1 MRMRGKF
8 MKIGFIFPGQGAQ
21 SVGMGKDLYEAY
33 DEVKQVYEKA
43 REISG
48 IDIAKITFEG
58 PEAELFQTK
67 NTQLAILTMSVA
79 ILEVLKKNGIMPEY
93 TAGLSL
99 GEYSALYC
107 AEAFDFETVIKVVKK
122 RGELMQELVP
132 NGDWAMAAIMGL
144 EDEKVE
150 EICKTVTDGF
160 VVPANFNCPGQVA
173 ISGERNAV
181 MLAMEKMKEAGAR
194 KCVELKTAGPF
205 HTAKL
210 QEAASALEKV
220 LEDVEIQNPK
230 ISVIKN
236 IDAKPYLESDNKQEI
251 LAKHVVNPVR
261 FSDTIKYMIANGV
274 DTFIEIGPGKVLT
287 GFVKKVNKDV
297 KLININNVETLENA
311 IKELQM

>member
-1 MRMRGKF
+1 

-33 DEVKQVYEKA
+33 EEVKQVYKKA
-43 REISG
+43 SEISG
-48 IDIAKITFEG
+48 VDIAKITFEG
-58 PEAELFQTK
+58 PETELFQTK
-67 NTQLAILTMSVA
+67 HTQLAILTMSIA
-79 ILEVLKKNGIMPEY
+79 ILEILKQKQIVPEY

-107 AEAFDFETVIKVVKK
+107 AGAFDFETVIKVVKK

-150 EICKTVTDGF
+150 EICQTITDGF

-181 MLAMEKMKEAGAR
+181 ILAMEKMKEAGAR

-205 HTAKL
+205 HTEKL
-210 QEAASALEKV
+210 QDASNALREV
-220 LEDVEIQNPK
+220 LQAVEIKSPK
-230 ISVIKN
+230 ISVVKN
-236 IDAKPYLESDNKQEI
+236 IDAKPYSENDNQQEI

-274 DTFIEIGPGKVLT
+274 DTFVEIGPGKVLT
-287 GFVKKVNKDV
+287 GFVKKVSKDV
-297 KLININNVETLENA
+297 KLININNVETLETA
-311 IKELQM
+311 IQELQK

>member
-1 MRMRGKF
+1 

-33 DEVKQVYEKA
+33 DEVKQVYEKVS
-43 REISG
+43 EISG
-48 IDIAKITFEG
+48 VDIAKITFEG

-67 NTQLAILTMSVA
+67 HTQLAILTMSIA
-79 ILEVLKKNGIMPEY
+79 ILEILKKNKIVPEY
-93 TAGLSL
+93 AAGLSL

-107 AEAFDFETVIKVVKK
+107 ADAFDFETVIKVVKK

-144 EDEKVE
+144 EDKKVE
-150 EICKTVTDGF
+150 EVCQTITDGF

-205 HTAKL
+205 HTEKL
-210 QEAASALEKV
+210 QDASNALREV
-220 LEDVEIQNPK
+220 LQAVEIKNPK
-230 ISVIKN
+230 ISIVKN
-236 IDAKPYLESDNKQEI
+236 IDAKAYSESDDKQEI
-251 LAKHVVNPVR
+251 LARHVINPVR

-274 DTFIEIGPGKVLT
+274 DTFVEIGPGKVLT
-287 GFVKKVNKDV
+287 GFVKKVSKDV
-297 KLININNVETLENA
+297 KLININNVETLQNA
-311 IKELQM
+311 IQELL

>member
-1 MRMRGKF
+1 MGEKT

-33 DEVKQVYEKA
+33 EEVKQVYKKA
-43 REISG
+43 SEISG
-48 IDIAKITFEG
+48 VDIAKITFEG
-58 PEAELFQTK
+58 PETELFQTK
-67 NTQLAILTMSVA
+67 HTQLAILTMSIA
-79 ILEVLKKNGIMPEY
+79 ILEILKQKQIVPEY

-107 AEAFDFETVIKVVKK
+107 AGAFDFETVIKVVKK

-150 EICKTVTDGF
+150 EICQTITDGF

-181 MLAMEKMKEAGAR
+181 ILAMEKMKEAGAR

-205 HTAKL
+205 HTEKL
-210 QEAASALEKV
+210 QDASNALREV
-220 LEDVEIQNPK
+220 LQAVEIKSPK
-230 ISVIKN
+230 ISVVKN
-236 IDAKPYLESDNKQEI
+236 IDAKPYSENDNQQEI

-274 DTFIEIGPGKVLT
+274 DTFVEIGPGKVLT
-287 GFVKKVNKDV
+287 GFVKKVSKDV
-297 KLININNVETLENA
+297 KLININNVETLETA
-311 IKELQM
+311 IQELQK

>member
-1 MRMRGKF
+1 MGEKT

-33 DEVKQVYEKA
+33 EEVKQVYKKA
-43 REISG
+43 SEISG
-48 IDIAKITFEG
+48 VDIAKITFEG
-58 PEAELFQTK
+58 PETELFQTK
-67 NTQLAILTMSVA
+67 HTQLAILTMSIA
-79 ILEVLKKNGIMPEY
+79 ILEILKQKQIVPEY

-107 AEAFDFETVIKVVKK
+107 AGAFDFETVIKVVKK

-150 EICKTVTDGF
+150 EICQTITDGF

-205 HTAKL
+205 HTEKL
-210 QEAASALEKV
+210 QDASNALREV
-220 LEDVEIQNPK
+220 LQAVEIKSPK
-230 ISVIKN
+230 ISVVKN
-236 IDAKPYLESDNKQEI
+236 IDAKPYSENDNQQEI

-274 DTFIEIGPGKVLT
+274 DTFVEIGPGKVLT
-287 GFVKKVNKDV
+287 GFVKKVSKDV
-297 KLININNVETLENA
+297 KLININNVETLETA
-311 IKELQM
+311 IQELQK

>member
-1 MRMRGKF
+1 MRGNF

-21 SVGMGKDLYEAY
+21 SVGMGKDLYETYA
-33 DEVKQVYEKA
+33 EVKQVYKKA
-43 REISG
+43 SEISG
-48 IDIAKITFEG
+48 VDIAKLTFEG

-79 ILEVLKKNGIMPEY
+79 ILEVLKKSGIMPEY

-122 RGELMQELVP
+122 RGELMQKLVP

-144 EDEKVE
+144 EDAKVE
-150 EICKTVTDGF
+150 EICKTITDGF

-181 MLAMEKMKEAGAR
+181 MLAMEKMKETGAR

-205 HTAKL
+205 HTQKL
-210 QEAASALEKV
+210 QEASKALQEV
-220 LEDVEIQNPK
+220 LQTVEIQNPT

-236 IDAKPYLESDNKQEI
+236 IDAKPYLENDNKQEI
-251 LAKHVVNPVR
+251 LAKHVIHPVR

-274 DTFIEIGPGKVLT
+274 DTFVEIGPGKVLT

-297 KLININNVETLENA
+297 KLININNVETLQNA
-311 IKELQM
+311 IQELQT